1 MRNADVSYELGQDHP
16 YDAYDNGRKRKVKT
30 WAHKTARA
38 ILADLLDRR
47 SIKWG
52 FNDIDQETRFE
63 IVDSMAAIIEYSKE
77 NPDL

>member
-1 MRNADVSYELGQDHP
+1 MSAKHSYEHGQEFP
-16 YDAYDNGRKRKVKT
+16 YDHYDNGRRRKVKT

-63 IVDSMAAIIEYSKE
+63 IVDSMAEIIEYSKG

>member
-1 MRNADVSYELGQDHP
+1 MSAKHSYEHGQEFP
-16 YDAYDNGRKRKVKT
+16 YDCYDNGRRRKVNT

-47 SIKWG
+47 GIKWG

-63 IVDSMAAIIEYSKE
+63 IVDSLAAIIEYSRG